1 MAVDVQ
7 FEASMILLMTPS
19 ARVQEC
25 ARALQEATSE
35 PTEVASTLQQAS
47 SRLREKEYSAV
58 VVDQFL
64 LEAEPEE
71 GEVVLQHM
79 GTAIPVYVNFAIS
92 GVQRV
97 VRELRIALN
106 RRRKEG
112 QAARQLAEQALR
124 NELKGSVTAL
134 LLSCQMTLQL
144 PGLSPAAQT
153 KMQTVYELAQ
163 EVRGKLGL
171 AE

>member
-1 MAVDVQ
+1 
-7 FEASMILLMTPS
+7 MILLITAS

-25 ARALQEATSE
+25 ASALQEAASE

-47 SRLREKEYSAV
+47 ARLREGEYSAV
-58 VVDQFL
+58 IVDQFL

-71 GEVVLQHM
+71 SEVVLQHL
-79 GTAIPVYVNFAIS
+79 GTAIPVHVNFAIS
-92 GVQRV
+92 GTQRV
-97 VRELRIALN
+97 VRELRIALS
-106 RRRKEG
+106 RRKKEG
-112 QAARQLAEQALR
+112 LAARKIAEQSLR

-144 PGLSPAAQT
+144 PGLSPAAQS

-171 AE
+171 SE